1 LVFKFMKKIL
11 AILIL
16 AASLAVF
23 ASPVLATSTTTQCCK
38 IYSTFKFDKMT
49 WESGQ
54 CYGNVGGSDVV
65 CADIKGNE
73 RCASTTARESW
84 GVACMLNSIY
94 RAANIFFAVLLVI
107 GIVLGLFA
115 GYTFMTSAGDEKKV
129 ERARNYFLYAIVGL
143 VVAFFARAIPSLVA
157 LIL

>member
-1 LVFKFMKKIL
+1 MKKIL

-23 ASPVLATSTTTQCCK
+23 ASPVLASTTTQCCK
-38 IYSTFKFDKMT
+38 IYSTFKFDQMT
-49 WESGQ
+49 WESGE
-54 CYGNVGGSDVV
+54 CYGNVSGSV
-65 CADIKGNE
+65 CADIKGNK
-73 RCASTTARESW
+73 RCDNTIGRESW

>member
-1 LVFKFMKKIL
+1 MKKIL

-16 AASLAVF
+16 AVSLAVF
-23 ASPVLATSTTTQCCK
+23 ASPVLASTTTQCCK
-38 IYSTFKFDKMT
+38 IYSTFKFDDMT
-49 WESGQ
+49 WESGK
-54 CYGNVGGSDVV
+54 CYGNVDGSI
-65 CADIKGNE
+65 CTDIQGKK
-73 RCASTTARESW
+73 RCDDTEARESW
-84 GVACMLNSIY
+84 GVACLLNSIY
-94 RAANIFFAVLLVI
+94 RAANIFFAVLLVV

>member
-1 LVFKFMKKIL
+1 
-11 AILIL
+11 
-16 AASLAVF
+16 
-23 ASPVLATSTTTQCCK
+23 
-38 IYSTFKFDKMT
+38 
-49 WESGQ
+49 
-54 CYGNVGGSDVV
+54 
-65 CADIKGNE
+65 
-73 RCASTTARESW
+73 
-84 GVACMLNSIY
+84 MLNSIY